1 MTRVSSDQKTAVVK
15 TGVRIRTAVTPASF
29 KTRPVPVKTQS
40 PGVEDLYH
48 AVFESANDIILVI
61 NKTGMITDVNDR
73 LKDIAGYEKSEFIGK
88 NITALTGIM
97 TETSLARLIF
107 AFKKRVVN
115 SPVPPYEVEL
125 CINNGDM
132 LVFEISARPLRKD
145 GTIIGDLAVL
155 RDITARKLTEKA
167 LQASEHNFRTSMD
180 CSSLG
185 IRISDNN
192 GQSLY
197 ANQALLDIFGYENIE
212 EMRKYPPHT
221 HYTPESY
228 ANYIQRHEQ
237 FIRGEQ
243 IPKQVNID
251 ILHKD
256 GTIRNLQVFLKEV
269 FWDGQIRTQNVYNDI
284 TGFRQA
290 AEARRLSEENYRN
303 SMDSSTI
310 GVRISD
316 KNDYSLYANQALLD
330 IFGYKNINEIQKSP
344 PHQYYSP
351 ESSAEWVVRHE
362 KFLRGEPMPHQLEV
376 KIIRKDGTIRNL
388 QVSLRDVFWNSK
400 QQYQTM
406 YTDIT
411 EIKHAEQALKI
422 SEQNFR
428 NSIDS
433 SLIGIHIIDAGFKT
447 LYVNKAFLDIFG
459 YKTMKDM
466 KNSHEHERYT
476 PQSYADWVARHQKIV
491 RGEPVPE
498 KIEID
503 IIRVDGAVR
512 HLQVSRKEVFWNGKL
527 QYQLIYNDITE
538 QKQIESKLEQAARE
552 WRTTFDSIS
561 DMISIHDKNNR
572 FLRVNKATAAMLKT
586 TPKELLGKSCHELMH
601 GTKVP
606 PPYCPHLQAI
616 KTGKADG
623 MDTFNTFMEIHLHES
638 ASPLFDEKGEIIGS
652 IIVSRDV
659 TQQKRIEEQ
668 LILTDRLASIGE
680 LSSGIAHELNNP
692 LTSVIGFSQLLMEG
706 DVPENIREELGTVYS
721 EAQRAA
727 SIVKNLLTFA
737 RKHAP
742 VKQMS
747 QVNTVVEDVLR
758 LRSYEQKVNNIEV
771 ETRLDA
777 NLPQIMMDHFQMQ
790 QVFLNIVVNAESA
803 MLEANH
809 RGKLA
814 ITSEKAGDMVKVTFA
829 DDGPGIS
836 KENLKHIF
844 DPFFTTKEVGK
855 GTGLGLSICHGI
867 VIEHNGNI
875 SAASKNGQGAA
886 FIIELPLGA

>member
-1 MTRVSSDQKTAVVK
+1 
-15 TGVRIRTAVTPASF
+15 
-29 KTRPVPVKTQS
+29 
-40 PGVEDLYH
+40 
-48 AVFESANDIILVI
+48 
-61 NKTGMITDVNDR
+61 
-73 LKDIAGYEKSEFIGK
+73 
-88 NITALTGIM
+88 
-97 TETSLARLIF
+97 
-107 AFKKRVVN
+107 
-115 SPVPPYEVEL
+115 
-125 CINNGDM
+125 
-132 LVFEISARPLRKD
+132 
-145 GTIIGDLAVL
+145 
-155 RDITARKLTEKA
+155 
-167 LQASEHNFRTSMD
+167 
-180 CSSLG
+180 
-185 IRISDNN
+185 
-192 GQSLY
+192 
-197 ANQALLDIFGYENIE
+197 
-212 EMRKYPPHT
+212 
-221 HYTPESY
+221 
-228 ANYIQRHEQ
+228 
-237 FIRGEQ
+237 
-243 IPKQVNID
+243 
-251 ILHKD
+251 
-256 GTIRNLQVFLKEV
+256 
-269 FWDGQIRTQNVYNDI
+269 
-284 TGFRQA
+284 
-290 AEARRLSEENYRN
+290 
-303 SMDSSTI
+303 
-310 GVRISD
+310 
-316 KNDYSLYANQALLD
+316 
-330 IFGYKNINEIQKSP
+330 
-344 PHQYYSP
+344 
-351 ESSAEWVVRHE
+351 
-362 KFLRGEPMPHQLEV
+362 
-376 KIIRKDGTIRNL
+376 
-388 QVSLRDVFWNSK
+388 
-400 QQYQTM
+400 
-406 YTDIT
+406 
-411 EIKHAEQALKI
+411 
-422 SEQNFR
+422 
-428 NSIDS
+428 
-433 SLIGIHIIDAGFKT
+433 
-447 LYVNKAFLDIFG
+447 
-459 YKTMKDM
+459 
-466 KNSHEHERYT
+466 
-476 PQSYADWVARHQKIV
+476 
-491 RGEPVPE
+491 
-498 KIEID
+498 
-503 IIRVDGAVR
+503 
-512 HLQVSRKEVFWNGKL
+512 
-527 QYQLIYNDITE
+527 
-538 QKQIESKLEQAARE
+538 
-552 WRTTFDSIS
+552 
-561 DMISIHDKNNR
+561 
-572 FLRVNKATAAMLKT
+572 MLKT